1 MMLRKFVLTVFI
13 AGVLGVFGAVPALA
27 GGPGGVWPV
36 IIDTDMVTDDWMA
49 ILLTFKN
56 PDFDVKAITVTGT
69 GFAYCDSGTKIALGL
84 VALAGKGDIPVS
96 CWRDEPLFGDNAPPT
111 EWRTTMEVADS
122 LGLPEGGEASDMNAV
137 ELFTST
143 LEASPQK
150 VKVLALGPLTNIG
163 AALDA
168 KPELA
173 DKIEMI
179 YIMGG
184 AVDVPGSAVS
194 DENTTAEWNIY
205 SDPYAARLTF
215 ESGAPIT
222 LVPLDATNDV
232 PVTVDFME
240 KFKDDQTTPE
250 AQFVYTALSANMESI
265 QSGGYFFWDPLAALV
280 MADPSL
286 VTFKSRTV
294 AVVDV
299 PGAEDGRTKP
309 VGNGPLIDVA
319 TRPDGAVFE
328 QLFLDMLN
336 GRIV

>member
-1 MMLRKFVLTVFI
+1 MSRKFVFGIVIGCLFSLFAI
-13 AGVLGVFGAVPALA
+13 AFPVRAQSAR
-27 GGPGGVWPV
+27 PV

-69 GFAYCDSGTKIALGL
+69 GFAYCDSGTRIALGL
-84 VALAGKGDIPVS
+84 VELAGQGDIPVS
-96 CWRDEPLFGDNAPPT
+96 CWRDEPLFGDNAPPSD
-111 EWRTTMEVADS
+111 WRVNMEGAEA
-122 LGLPEGGEASDMNAV
+122 LGLPEGGAASDMNAV
-137 ELFTST
+137 ELFTAT
-143 LEASPQK
+143 LEESSEK
-150 VKVLALGPLTNIG
+150 VTVLALGPLTNVG

-173 DKIEMI
+173 EKIEMI

-194 DENTTAEWNIY
+194 EDNTSAEWNIF

-240 KFKDDQTTPE
+240 RFEAAQDTPE
-250 AQFVYTALSANMESI
+250 AQFIYTALSGNMGSI
-265 QSGGYFFWDPLAALV
+265 ESGGYFFWDPLAAMV

-286 VTFKSRTV
+286 VTLTPRTV

-299 PGAEDGRTKP
+299 PGADDGRTKP
-309 VGNGPLIDVA
+309 VGNGPQIQVA
-319 TRPDGAVFE
+319 TQPKVEAFE
-328 QLFLDMLN
+328 QQFLDTLN
-336 GRIV
+336 GS